1 MSNDHLDQ
9 HIDEAAR
16 RLQTPLEVPQERLWE
31 RIDAA
36 RRPLRAQAATPTE
49 PGEQPT
55 LRAPV
60 RQNRLRRWWPAAAA
74 ALLVLGFG
82 LGRLNWSLQ
91 PGDDLA
97 QTPPQ
102 VTGETATDVG
112 LPASPATLATAG
124 AGQERATWTTATTS
138 MFLRAEALL
147 TAFDRSGAPTPIADP
162 VPRWASLLLYETR
175 TLMDAPAADDPELLS
190 LLEDLELVLA
200 QIAQLRVD
208 GNGAP
213 TPDTDRATTP
223 ETYDWAGLETLES
236 DRAWIADGLA
246 KRATL
251 QRLRQ
256 HTQAGAESKSL

>member
-1 MSNDHLDQ
+1 MSNDRIDQ

-16 RLQTPLEVPQERLWE
+16 RLQTPPDVPQERLWA

-36 RRPLRAQAATPTE
+36 RRPLRAQAAATANPETP
-49 PGEQPT
+49 
-55 LRAPV
+55 PV
-60 RQNRLRRWWPAAAA
+60 DHPWRRKNRLRRWWPAAAA

-82 LGRLNWSLQ
+82 LGRLNWSLR
-91 PGDDLA
+91 PGEDLA
-97 QTPPQ
+97 QAPPQ
-102 VTGETATDVG
+102 MAGE
-112 LPASPATLATAG
+112 PTAG
-124 AGQERATWTTATTS
+124 AAPVAQEATPVNATTSDQKAAWTTATTS

-147 TAFDRSGAPTPIADP
+147 TAFDRSDTPTPIADP
-162 VPRWASLLLYETR
+162 VPRWAGLLLYETR

-200 QIAQLRVD
+200 QITQLRVE
-208 GNGAP
+208 GGAETP
-213 TPDTDRATTP
+213 TTNQEAAP
-223 ETYDWAGLETLES
+223 ETFDWTGLQALES

-256 HTQAGAESKSL
+256 HTQADAEQKSL